1 MFIAMILICGLPNG
15 NMGCVAIVD
24 KTPRNTETEC
34 ADLIMRTAPVI
45 SENLAFGAFIAD
57 WGCTQMSVA
66 G

>member
-1 MFIAMILICGLPNG
+1 MFIAMILICGLPEG

-24 KTPRNTETEC
+24 NTPLNTEIEC
-34 ADLIMRTAPVI
+34 AEHIMRSAPVI